1 MGQQSESSV
10 GIDLGTT
17 YSVVASLDRDRKP
30 ITLTNDEGE
39 LTTPSVVFFDK
50 SGTIIGREA
59 IKAAEF
65 EPLRVAR
72 FAKRDMGE
80 GFYHKPILGNQLPPE
95 VLQALIL
102 KKLKHD
108 AELRIG
114 PVTKGV
120 VTVPAYFNEPRRK
133 ATQDAGRLSG
143 LEVLDII
150 NEPTAAAIAYG
161 VQHGFLS
168 TDGKAHERELIL
180 VYDLGGGTFDVTLME
195 IVGRRFNAIATAGDV
210 RLGGLDWDQSIVEL
224 ICQRF
229 QEEHGVDLRTDAAA
243 SETLIDEAIRV
254 KHALTAREEATIRF
268 THDGQRLQL
277 GLSRAE
283 FEQRTSGLLERTRM
297 TVKRLFKDAQQNW
310 SDLTRLLL
318 VGGSTRMP
326 MVQTMLE
333 QESGLPVDRS
343 LSPDEAVARGAA
355 IYAGMLMTGGKG
367 VKQTFEIHNVSS
379 HDLGVLGVDPT
390 TGRARRHIMIPRNSP
405 LPCKQS
411 SLFKTAKQDQKSV
424 AVRVV
429 EGGTDSGQG
438 ATPIGKCVVQG
449 LPMDL
454 SKGTPVKVI
463 FKYGTDGR
471 LAVRAELPTASC
483 DAQTMIERAV
493 GMSRDEVDAW
503 SKRLSAGLVIQ
514 QERTP
519 EEPPDVGDI
528 QDLLDDIEIELQVDD
543 AELDD
548 ADVED
553 ASIEDSASEIEDET
567 GDLPAET
574 EADVPPP
581 SKRGTG
587 DAALDD
593 FLKGIG

>member
-1 MGQQSESSV
+1 MGQQTEPAI

-17 YSVVASLDRDRKP
+17 YSVVAHLDRDGKP
-30 ITLTNDEGE
+30 ITLANDEGE

-50 SGTIIGREA
+50 RGTVVGREA

-65 EPLRVAR
+65 EPQRVAR

-95 VLQALIL
+95 VIQALIL

-114 PVTKGV
+114 PFTKAV

-161 VQHGFLS
+161 VQQGFLS
-168 TDGKAHERELIL
+168 ASGEAHEREVVL

-195 IVGRRFNAIATAGDV
+195 IVGRKFNAIATAGDV
-210 RLGGLDWDQSIVEL
+210 YLGGIDWDQCIAEFVN
-224 ICQRF
+224 QRF
-229 QEEHGVDLRTDAAA
+229 QEEHGADLWSDPAA
-243 SETLIDEAIRV
+243 SEKLIDESIRV
-254 KHALTAREEATIRF
+254 KHTLTARDEATIRF
-268 THDGQRLQL
+268 AHDDKRVQL
-277 GLSRAE
+277 NLTRAE
-283 FEQRTSGLLERTRM
+283 FEQRTAGLLDRTRM
-297 TVKRLFKDAQQNW
+297 TVKRLLKDARLTW
-310 SDLTRLLL
+310 PDLTRLLL

-333 QESGLPVDRS
+333 QESGLQVDRS
-343 LSPDEAVARGAA
+343 LSPDEAVAHGAA
-355 IYAGMLMTGGKG
+355 IYAGTLMAGGKG
-367 VKQTFEIHNVSS
+367 VKQTFDVQNVSS
-379 HDLGVLGVDPT
+379 HDLGVMGVDPT
-390 TGRARRHIMIPRNSP
+390 TGRPRRHIMIPRNSP
-405 LPCKQS
+405 LPCKRS
-411 SLFKTAKQDQKSV
+411 SIFKTAKQFQKSV

-429 EGGTDSGQG
+429 EGGTDAGHG

-449 LPMDL
+449 LPKDL
-454 SKGTPVKVI
+454 PKGTPVTVI

-471 LAVRAELPTASC
+471 LAVRAELPSASC

-493 GMSRDEVDAW
+493 GMSREQFEVW
-503 SKRLSAGLVIQ
+503 SKRLSAGLVIEE
-514 QERTP
+514 ERLP
-519 EEPPDVGDI
+519 EEPLDVGDI
-528 QDLLDDIEIELQVDD
+528 QHLLDDEEMELEVSDSEPEIAGVTGTLK
-543 AELDD
+543 
-548 ADVED
+548 
-553 ASIEDSASEIEDET
+553 SES
-567 GDLPAET
+567 
-574 EADVPPP
+574 EADAVPPP
-581 SKRGTG
+581 KRGTG
-587 DAALDD
+587 DDALDD